1 MLGQVDIPRRFA
13 SVDRRRFSAI
23 DRMLPIIITGD
34 CTHKSPL
41 GITCFGKFITFID
54 KTKLPLSTLFE
65 VPVRILVLYP
75 VQNKPLVVGQTALG
89 QWTAEGQADEFFPR
103 QARK

>member
-1 MLGQVDIPRRFA
+1 MLGQVDITRRYA

-41 GITCFGKFITFID
+41 GMGWIFDIFEKIRIYILNLD
-54 KTKLPLSTLFE
+54 ANVQATKM
-65 VPVRILVLYP
+65 VPSNLEEQVV
-75 VQNKPLVVGQTALG
+75 VQGS
-89 QWTAEGQADEFFPR
+89 
-103 QARK
+103 